1 MATQEAQ
8 WTKLADLSE
17 VPVGEAKA
25 VRIGEGRSIAL
36 FNVDDKIYATDNQ
49 CPHMGYPLTRGRI
62 RHGILT
68 CDWHERSFDLE
79 GGGCFNVECDDLQ
92 TFPAEVRDGEIWIQL
107 GDLTYRRKAEHLN
120 LLWEGLLSG
129 DRWTMSKA
137 IALLLK
143 GGVPEGEIV
152 ELILRH
158 LGRHIA
164 SSHDSEAGW
173 DVARLMNGLSVGR
186 RYKDAD
192 RLIAMTTAACAASG
206 GAAERLEVVPLP
218 EPVAWENIEPW
229 IRSFSRDGRSGR
241 IERCLFTAYTL
252 GDADKI
258 LSLLL
263 ECTVEPHFLGFP
275 DNLISLGYLS
285 EAVDEFG
292 WEKAFELVFNLG
304 AKLVGRRR
312 GEPQRFRRD
321 AIGIMREKLRELET
335 GDNTTTDY
343 DEDAFVS
350 ALTSVDIQKSFDA
363 VAAVLKGGVPI
374 DQLISTLVI
383 LAADRMARTP
393 VNVDAGWECLTT
405 ELNLAASLRNVQRIV
420 GDAAAVKGI
429 FHAAWLIFDDR
440 WLNIPSRTLTSPP
453 VKDGFNVSNEEEGIQ
468 QIISTIETLNV
479 QSVGGQVLAYL
490 NAGYSGDTLLHALGK
505 AILWNDTAT
514 EILPTLRTAFD
525 EWNNC
530 AGHPARSQ
538 LLVALARYATDIRT
552 NKDSESATTTAMRF
566 AEGRTTVEVFE
577 D

>member
-206 GAAERLEVVPLP
+206 GAAECLEVVPLP

-292 WEKAFELVFNLG
+292 WEKAFELVFNLS

-321 AIGIMREKLRELET
+321 AIGIMREKLRELEA

-363 VAAVLKGGVPI
+363 VAAVLKDGVPI

-393 VNVDAGWECLTT
+393 VNVDASWECLTT
-405 ELNLAASLRNVQRIV
+405 ELNLAASLRNVQRIA
-420 GDAAAVKGI
+420 GDTAAVKGI

-440 WLNIPSRTLTSPP
+440 WLNIPSRALTSPP
-453 VKDGFNVSNEEEGIQ
+453 VKDGFNASNEEEGIQ
-468 QIISTIETLNV
+468 QIINTIETLNV

-490 NAGYSGDTLLHALGK
+490 NAGYSGDTLLHGLGK

-566 AEGRTTVEVFE
+566 AEGRTTVDVFE